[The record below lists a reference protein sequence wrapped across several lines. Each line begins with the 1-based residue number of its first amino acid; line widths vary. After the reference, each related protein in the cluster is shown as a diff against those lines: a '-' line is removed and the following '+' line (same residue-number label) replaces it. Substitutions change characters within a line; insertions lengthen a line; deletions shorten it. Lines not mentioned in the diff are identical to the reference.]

1 MQPNNNRPVYIVQP
15 SNITHLNVRPTIIT
29 TGAQQLQ
36 PPQAPV
42 YQLSTIRQPVTSPS
56 QQQQQQ
62 ASSFYQVQGQPRLVS
77 SSPVYASL
85 LATQRFAPSSQTLL
99 TGTPNLSPRLLN
111 SQTVRMPINPAQSTS
126 LLRST
131 TPTVSSPI
139 VSTSASTASPTPAA
153 PAAASTTTAAPGS
166 KEFAVRVPK

>member
-42 YQLSTIRQPVTSPS
+42 YQLSTIRQPVTSPP
-56 QQQQQQ
+56 QQQQQ

-77 SSPVYASL
+77 PSPVYASL

-111 SQTVRMPINPAQSTS
+111 PQTVRMPINPAQSTS